1 MKKQFHTFF
10 GTELTKL
17 VSAIDLL
24 RRPNVRITNLIRFL
38 EETNLGFEIND
49 FSSSVQK
56 QVEIQTKY
64 EGYIQ
69 RQNAENN
76 LRVTSLKINIPL
88 EFDYQKVKGLSA
100 EALQKLSSIK
110 PKTLSQA
117 SRIAGVTPATIS
129 LLSVVLK
136 KMKKTEPA

>member
-1 MKKQFHTFF
+1 M
-10 GTELTKL
+10 TKL

-76 LRVTSLKINIPL
+76 LRATSLKIIIPL

>member
-1 MKKQFHTFF
+1 M
-10 GTELTKL
+10 
-17 VSAIDLL
+17 
-24 RRPNVRITNLIRFL
+24 RRPNIRINNLIRFL
-38 EETNLGFEIND
+38 EKINLAFEIND

-69 RQNAENN
+69 RQNVENN
-76 LRVTSLKINIPL
+76 LRATSLQINIPL

-100 EALQKLSSIK
+100 EAFQKLSIIK

-136 KMKKTEPA
+136 KMKRAEPA